1 MAFNQARAY
10 ETGGDALKTM
20 AEIDQGIRSQQTNR
34 LGDLEYQLS
43 VQKAERADLA
53 YNRQQAL
60 FNQIQDPNKRLAA
73 YLHPESFAKSQFPD
87 PKDRYIKGDRNNLW
101 DTGKLGPDGR
111 PTFIPGPDE
120 GTGPRLW
127 NGQPAGGPGG
137 AAPPGGAGGPLA
149 SLGTGFQRQQ
159 GGQIPNRPAPAVF
172 QDQINQHAQR
182 NGFDPRILSN
192 LVTQES
198 GGDHSAVS
206 DAGAKGITQ
215 IMPKTAVDP
224 GFGVK
229 PLANNTWEEA
239 VRFGADYLGALNKYY
254 MKKGKSPEEAMNLAL
269 GAYNWGPKNVD
280 DWLAHGAD
288 LSKVP
293 PETMGYIQ
301 NIIGP
306 LVQQQPGQ
314 QPGQQQPGQQ
324 QPGQQPGSPQGSPQA
339 SQNPGGQNPVVPGSN
354 LIVMR
359 DPDNPRKYSTEFGW
373 NPRGFDPQTGQYSG
387 APERYPQKAATEI
400 NMGDRTA
407 DQVGVKQRYD
417 QLDMYRQKANTAQV
431 LQPKLMMLRE
441 QLQALSTQGPGATSI
456 INLLGTAQTI
466 ARAAGLDNDTIK
478 HYTAQLTG
486 MNPDDPE
493 TLAKAT
499 KTVNDLVNISLRT
512 AFIGLG
518 SASDRD
524 SQGVMAAAPNPNNPV
539 EANMYLI
546 DQVLLPGVQR
556 DMEIWER
563 VNPLQRTDNQLLTLD
578 DTVTQFNRD
587 WNQQHYQKKPQAD
600 PNTPDPNK
608 PPPAEDPVSK
618 HPKNTY
624 SAEAEAE
631 IQRNTQKYP
640 GAKKAPNGNWYMPNP
655 NNPPGGDEPYLI
667 INPF

>member
-10 ETGGDALKTM
+10 ETGGDALRTI
-20 AEIDQGIRSQQTNR
+20 ADIDQGIRSQQTNR
-34 LGDLEYQLS
+34 LGDLEYQLA
-43 VQKAERADLA
+43 VTKADRANTA

-60 FNQIQDPNKRLAA
+60 FDQIKDPNKRLAA
-73 YLHPESFAKSQFPD
+73 YLHPESYAKSQFPD
-87 PKDRYIKGDRNNLW
+87 PKDRFIKGDRNNLW
-101 DTGKLGPDGR
+101 DTGRIGADGN

-120 GTGPRLW
+120 GAGPTLW
-127 NGQPAGGPGG
+127 NGQPAGGARAPGG
-137 AAPPGGAGGPLA
+137 APGGPGGPLS
-149 SLGTGFQRQQ
+149 SLGSGFQRQQ
-159 GGQIPNRPAPAVF
+159 GGQMPNRPAPAVF

-215 IMPKTAVDP
+215 IMPRTAVDP

-229 PLANNTWEEA
+229 PLQNNTWEEA

-314 QPGQQQPGQQ
+314 QAGQQA
-324 QPGQQPGSPQGSPQA
+324 GSPQA
-339 SQNPGGQNPVVPGSN
+339 SPQASGGQNPVVPGSN
-354 LIVMR
+354 LQVMR

-373 NPRGFDPQTGQYSG
+373 NPKGFNPETGQYTG
-387 APERYPQKAATEI
+387 APERYPTRATTEVNI
-400 NMGDRTA
+400 GDKTA

-417 QLDMYRQKANTAQV
+417 QLDQYRQKANTAQI

-441 QLQALSTQGPGATSI
+441 QLQQLSTQGPGATSI

-466 ARAAGLDNDTIK
+466 AKAAGLDEGTIK

-486 MNPDDPE
+486 MNPNDPE

-499 KTVNDLVNISLRT
+499 KTVNDLVNISLRS
-512 AFIGLG
+512 AFVGLG

-524 SQGVMAAAPNPNNPV
+524 SQGVMAAAPNPNNPL

-546 DQVLLPGVQR
+546 DKVLLPGVQR
-556 DMEIWER
+556 DMEIWKR
-563 VNPLQRTDNQLLTLD
+563 VNPLQRTDNQLLSLD
-578 DTVTQFNRD
+578 DTVMQFNEE
-587 WNQQHYQKKPQAD
+587 WNRTHYQKAPQAD

-608 PPPAEDPVSK
+608 PPADPNARK
-618 HPKNTY
+618 TRGKDATTGHDLYIYTP
-624 SAEAEAE
+624 ELEQE
-631 IQRNTQKYP
+631 IQRDTQKYP

-655 NNPPGGDEPYLI
+655 DNPPGGPAPYKI
-667 INPF
+667 IMP

>member
-34 LGDLEYQLS
+34 LGDLEYQLA
-43 VQKAERADLA
+43 VTKADRANTA
-53 YNRQQAL
+53 YTRQQAL
-60 FNQIQDPNKRLAA
+60 FDQIKDPNKRLAA
-73 YLHPESFAKSQFPD
+73 YLHPESYAKSQFPD

-101 DTGKLGPDGR
+101 DTGQLGPDGR

-127 NGQPAGGPGG
+127 NGQTPGGPGG

-149 SLGTGFQRQQ
+149 SLGSGFQRQQ

-206 DAGAKGITQ
+206 GAGAKGITQ
-215 IMPKTAVDP
+215 IMPRTAVDP

-229 PLANNTWEEA
+229 PLQDNTWEEA

-314 QPGQQQPGQQ
+314 QPGQQQPG
-324 QPGQQPGSPQGSPQA
+324 GQATPQGSPQA
-339 SQNPGGQNPVVPGSN
+339 SGGQNPVAPGSN
-354 LIVMR
+354 LQVMR

-373 NPRGFDPQTGQYSG
+373 NPRGFNPETGQYTG

-407 DQVGVKQRYD
+407 DTVGVTQRYKV
-417 QLDMYRQKANTAQV
+417 LDDFRQKANTAQI

-441 QLQALSTQGPGATSI
+441 QLSQLSTQGPGATTI
-456 INLLGTAQTI
+456 VNLMGTAQTI

-478 HYTAQLTG
+478 YYTGQLTG

-493 TLAKAT
+493 TLAKAQ
-499 KTVNDLVNISLRT
+499 KTVNDLVNISLKS
-512 AFIGLG
+512 AFAGLG

-546 DQVLLPGVQR
+546 DKVLLPGVQR

-563 VNPLQRTDNQLLTLD
+563 VNPLQGTDKELLTLD
-578 DTVTQFNRD
+578 NTVTQFNRE
-587 WNQQHYQKKPQAD
+587 WNAKRYPPKD
-600 PNTPDPNK
+600 PNAQPQPDPNQK
-608 PPPAEDPVSK
+608 PPVEDPVAK
-618 HPKNTY
+618 HPKNAY
-624 SAEAEAE
+624 SPEAEAE

-640 GAKKAPNGNWYMPNP
+640 GARKAPNGNWYMPNP